1 MNALVTE
8 SYQFQLLAKW
18 AMDVKMEETAIENVS
33 NDFQLAKLF
42 VTTIREFFESTSL
55 HGFKY
60 LVQRGRSVYEK

>member
-1 MNALVTE
+1 
-8 SYQFQLLAKW
+8 
-18 AMDVKMEETAIENVS
+18 MEETAIEHVS